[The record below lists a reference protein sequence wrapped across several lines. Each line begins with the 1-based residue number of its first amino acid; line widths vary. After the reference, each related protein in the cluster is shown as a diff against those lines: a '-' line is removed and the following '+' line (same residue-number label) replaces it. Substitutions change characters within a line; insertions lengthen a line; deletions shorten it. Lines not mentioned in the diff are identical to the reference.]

1 MHNTT
6 EPYMLVLGA
15 SIVDIFGFCKSNY
28 TKCNSTPGH
37 IKMSFGG
44 VCRNIAEN
52 MARVGVN
59 TRFISILGDDE
70 KGRSMLDHSK
80 IVGYHME
87 DSLILKNGRTPTYLA
102 VLDEKGEMV
111 SAVVDM
117 ESINDLSPEFIDSRA
132 EIIEDAEYVFLD
144 SDNPELMNYI
154 LTTFQ
159 GKTKFVLDP
168 VSACKAEN
176 IKHLIKYFHTI
187 KPNRYEAEVLSGKK
201 IRSDKDLIEVAEYFH
216 SIGVQ
221 NVFIS
226 LDADGIYFS
235 DKKTKGK
242 FKAADVVVRN
252 VTGAGDSFVAG
263 LGYGYINNLP
273 IEKTVEYAIAMSTIT
288 IACEETIDCNMSNEL
303 VEEEIKRISWEK
315 TEF

>member
-1 MHNTT
+1 MQNTT

-15 SIVDIFGFCKSNY
+15 SIVDIFGFCKANY

-70 KGRSMLDHSK
+70 KGRSMIDHSK

-102 VLDEKGEMV
+102 VLDEEGEMV

-117 ESINDLSPEFIDSRA
+117 ESINQLSPEFIDSRA
-132 EIIEDAEYVFLD
+132 SIIENAEYVFLD
-144 SDNPELMNYI
+144 ADNPEIMKYI
-154 LTTFQ
+154 LTKFQ
-159 GKTKFVLDP
+159 GKTKFILDP

-201 IRSDKDLIEVAEYFH
+201 IKSAEDLVEVGKYFH
-216 SIGVQ
+216 SIGVE

-226 LDADGIYFS
+226 LDAEGIYFS
-235 DKKTKGK
+235 NKATKGK
-242 FKAADVVVRN
+242 FKATNVVVKN

-273 IEKTVEYAIAMSTIT
+273 IENTVEYAIAMSTIT
-288 IACEETIDCNMSNEL
+288 IASEETIDPNMSNCL
-303 VEEEIKRISWEK
+303 VEDEIKRINWEK
-315 TEF
+315 TTF